1 MFCYLDISALTLCEL
16 GYLRPPLDRSK
27 PTAHKYIFP
36 KIFKIT
42 PNLQSIVVIAIS
54 SGKYP
59 VTSDQI
65 FQVKIF
71 QYKFEGKY

>member
-16 GYLRPPLDRSK
+16 GYLRPPLDRIK
-27 PTAHKYIFP
+27 PTAHKYIFL
-36 KIFKIT
+36 KIFRIT
-42 PNLQSIVVIAIS
+42 PNLQSIVVIAIF

-59 VTSDQI
+59 VTSDKI

-71 QYKFEGKY
+71 QHKFEEK